1 MAWMR
6 YTTDS
11 VEVMLNAS
19 SDALRTL
26 PATATPDEVAA
37 AFDEVVASETATE
50 D

>member
-1 MAWMR
+1 MR

-11 VEVMLNAS
+11 IDFMMNAS

-37 AFDEVVASETATE
+37 VFDDVVASETATE